1 VNASTI
7 LIVDDERTLARAMKA
22 FLAEHGYEAEVAG
35 DAESALQ
42 MLETLRPDVIFSDVR
57 LPGMNGIE
65 LLRRIREFD
74 ANMPVIIM
82 TAYGTI
88 EGAVEAVKLGAFD
101 YIKKPVDLE
110 ELRLLADR
118 ARENAVL
125 RQELSYYR
133 RREAAREAPFGGV
146 VGQSPAMRA
155 VLERARQVAALDET
169 PPVLITGETGTGKGL
184 VARTI
189 HGSSPRA
196 SKPFIDV
203 NCTALPAT
211 LMEAELFGYERGAFT
226 DAKESKLGLFEA
238 AEGGF
243 LFLDEIGDVEISLQG
258 KLLRAIEDRTVRRV
272 GGIRDRKV
280 DVRILA
286 ATNRDLDREVRR
298 ERFRSDLYFRLAV
311 IILHLPP
318 LRERGEDVLLLAEHY
333 LRQFSAKYGRDI
345 RRIDARAREQL
356 LAYPWPG
363 NVRELSHV
371 IERGVLWSQ
380 GPLLELEHLSLVS
393 PAEPPKPIG
402 TPFAAAPAAGEATPS
417 REPSPNGDPA
427 DLAPLRPTSGAL
439 PPAGVDLAQWERAMI
454 EQALR
459 EAGGNQTRA
468 AQRLGITRDTLR
480 YRLKKFGIQA

>member
-1 VNASTI
+1 MSGTI

-22 FLAEHGYEAEVAG
+22 FLAEAGYDAEVAG
-35 DAESALQ
+35 DAEQALGL
-42 MLETLRPDVIFSDVR
+42 LETLRPDVVFSDVR

-65 LLRRIREFD
+65 LLRRIREYD
-74 ANMPVIIM
+74 AAIPVVIM

-101 YIKKPVDLE
+101 YLKKPVDLE

-118 ARENAVL
+118 ARETSL
-125 RQELSYYR
+125 LKQELSYYR
-133 RREAAREAPFGGV
+133 RGAGREVPFTDVIGE
-146 VGQSPAMRA
+146 SPSIRA
-155 VLERARQVAALDET
+155 VLDQARQIAALHET

-189 HGSSPRA
+189 HASSPRA
-196 SKPFIDV
+196 AKPFIEV

-211 LMEAELFGYERGAFT
+211 LMEAELFGHERGAFT

-243 LFLDEIGDVEISLQG
+243 LFLDEVGDVELSLQG
-258 KLLRAIEDRTVRRV
+258 KLLRAVEDRTVRRV
-272 GGIRDRKV
+272 GGVRDRRI

-286 ATNRDLDREVRR
+286 ATNRDLEREAQREHFRR
-298 ERFRSDLYFRLAV
+298 DLYFRLAV
-311 IILHLPP
+311 ILLRLPP
-318 LRERGEDVLLLAEHY
+318 LRDRGEDVMFLARHF
-333 LRQFSAKYGRDI
+333 LTRFNAKYGREV
-345 RRIDARAREQL
+345 RRIDARARDLL

-371 IERGVLWSQ
+371 IERAVLWSGGQ
-380 GPLLELEHLSLVS
+380 TLQVEHLSLER
-393 PAEPPKPIG
+393 PAPDLSSDG
-402 TPFAAAPAAGEATPS
+402 AAGPDS
-417 REPSPNGDPA
+417 PSP
-427 DLAPLRPTSGAL
+427 SL
-439 PPAGVDLAQWERAMI
+439 PSAGVDLEQWERALI

-459 EAGGNQTRA
+459 EAEGNQTKA

-480 YRLKKFGIQA
+480 YRLKKFGIQAPS